1 MNKNT
6 DNPLV
11 SIVCVTYNHAAYI
24 RDALDGFLMQKTN
37 FSYEI
42 CLGEDESIDE
52 TKDICR
58 EYQKKNPGKIRLFE
72 RSREN
77 VIFVDN
83 KATGRFNFIETLK
96 ESRGKYI
103 AICDGDDYWTDPYK
117 LQKQI
122 DFLEENE
129 KYDMVHTNY
138 KTLQDKIIKDNPDKA
153 STVKDVKSQLLIK
166 NFISTLTVC
175 VKKSV
180 LFEALPIINNQYQAG
195 DLALWMQISQK
206 SKIGHLKDKTGVYR
220 ISNNTRSNFKTTD
233 DQLLFL
239 RSGFKIKFDFIDK
252 YKYDQET
259 IDKVNHRWCRI
270 LFKFYIKLE
279 DDNIRSELNNF
290 INKDQKKNLWI
301 YKFIFFLSHIG
312 LIRKILKK
320 LWRD

>member
-166 NFISTLTVC
+166 NFIT
-175 VKKSV
+175 K
-180 LFEALPIINNQYQAG
+180 
-195 DLALWMQISQK
+195 
-206 SKIGHLKDKTGVYR
+206 
-220 ISNNTRSNFKTTD
+220 NF
-233 DQLLFL
+233 
-239 RSGFKIKFDFIDK
+239 
-252 YKYDQET
+252 
-259 IDKVNHRWCRI
+259 
-270 LFKFYIKLE
+270 
-279 DDNIRSELNNF
+279 
-290 INKDQKKNLWI
+290 
-301 YKFIFFLSHIG
+301 
-312 LIRKILKK
+312 
-320 LWRD
+320 

>member
-1 MNKNT
+1 MSKNT

-42 CLGEDESIDE
+42 CLGEDGSVDE
-52 TKDICR
+52 TKDICL
-58 EYQKKNPGKIRLFE
+58 EYQKKNLGKIRLFE

-122 DFLEENE
+122 DFLENNNE
-129 KYDMVHTNY
+129 YNMVHTNY
-138 KTLQDKIIKDNPDKA
+138 STLQNGIIKKSPDKA
-153 STVKDVKSQLLIK
+153 SFIKDVKSQLLIK
-166 NFISTLTVC
+166 NFIGTLTIC

-180 LFEALPIINNQYQAG
+180 LFDALPIINNQYQAG

-206 SKIGHLKDKTGVYR
+206 SKIGYLKDKTAVYR
-220 ISNNTRSNFKTTD
+220 ISNNSRTSFKSTH

-252 YKYDQET
+252 YKYDHET

-279 DDNIRSELNNF
+279 DSDIKFELNNF
-290 INKDQKKNLWI
+290 IHKRKQKSLWI
-301 YKFIFFLSHIG
+301 YKFILFISRIG
-312 LIRKILKK
+312 LLRKILKK

>member
-1 MNKNT
+1 MK
-6 DNPLV
+6 V
-11 SIVCVTYNHAAYI
+11 SVIITCHNESAYI
-24 RDALDGFLMQKTN
+24 EQCINSIIAQTDYN
-37 FSYEI
+37 NIYEI
-42 CLGEDESIDE
+42 IVVDDGSTDTSPQILAKLKLNCEKLKIFTTKGLGLPSARNIGIKSASSD
-52 TKDICR
+52 
-58 EYQKKNPGKIRLFE
+58 
-72 RSREN
+72 
-77 VIFVDN
+77 
-83 KATGRFNFIETLK
+83 FIAFL
-96 ESRGKYI
+96 
-103 AICDGDDYWTDPYK
+103 DGDDYWTDPYK

-301 YKFIFFLSHIG
+301 YKFILFISHIG